1 MSVVLEELLV
11 SSGWQFT
18 ISDDYIAVSLPKGGV
33 VKFVRHHGAAKGHV
47 SMPDRLVGDFKHEH
61 DVVGDMWTWDG
72 IHEVVIWLMDRE
84 LSEKEKT
91 AIKEQ
96 CELVETLRHVPKT
109 EINSTST
116 VRQYQDLLRDI
127 LLKVRGKCE
136 LSEIDD
142 PCLLVTSHIKPWCD
156 CGDNAEERLD
166 FENVLLLSANWDAL
180 FDKKY
185 ISFDPETGRMIKAR
199 RIDEETLRK
208 FGVPD
213 NWQTSV
219 KITIGTDRRKEYLR
233 WHKRLMAEED
243 MLNNAKRSQPPS
255 S

>member
-1 MSVVLEELLV
+1 MKSELENLLM
-11 SSGWQFT
+11 SSGWHFA
-18 ISDDYIAVSLPKGGV
+18 ISDDYITVSLPRGGV
-33 VKFVRHHGAAKGHV
+33 VNFVRHHGAAKGHF
-47 SMPDRLVGDFKHEH
+47 SMPNRLVGDFKHEH

-72 IHEVVIWLMDRE
+72 IREVVLWLIDRE

-96 CELVETLRHVPKT
+96 DELVEALRHVPRT

-127 LLKVRGKCE
+127 LLKIRGKCE

-219 KITIGTDRRKEYLR
+219 KITINTERRKDYLC
-233 WHKRLMAEED
+233 WHNQLMQNED
-243 MLNNAKRSQPPS
+243 NKCWNH
-255 S
+255 

>member
-1 MSVVLEELLV
+1 MKSELENMLTSL
-11 SSGWQFT
+11 GWQFT
-18 ISDDYIAVSLPKGGV
+18 TSDDHIVIRLPKGGIV
-33 VKFVRHHGAAKGHV
+33 SFVRHHGAAKGHI
-47 SMPDRLVGDFKHEH
+47 SMPDRLVDDFKHDH
-61 DVVGDMWTWDG
+61 DVVGNMWTWDG
-72 IHEVVIWLMDRE
+72 LYEVVLWLIDRE

-96 CELVETLRHVPKT
+96 CELVEMLRHVPKT

-156 CGDNAEERLD
+156 CDDNAEERLD
-166 FENVLLLSANWDAL
+166 LENVLLLSANWDAL

-185 ISFDPETGRMIKAR
+185 ISFDPETGKMIKAK
-199 RIDEETLRK
+199 RIDEDTLRK
-208 FGVPD
+208 FGIPD
-213 NWQTSV
+213 DWPMSV
-219 KITIGTDRRKEYLR
+219 KIAINTDRRKEYLR
-233 WHKRLMAEED
+233 WHNRLMDELD
-243 MLNNAKRSQPPS
+243 MKASVRR
-255 S
+255 